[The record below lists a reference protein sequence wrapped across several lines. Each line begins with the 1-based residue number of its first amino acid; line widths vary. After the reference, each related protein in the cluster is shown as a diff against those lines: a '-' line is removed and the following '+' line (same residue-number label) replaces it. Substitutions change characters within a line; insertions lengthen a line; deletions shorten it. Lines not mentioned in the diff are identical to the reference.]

1 MVSFKLAAVAT
12 ILLSA
17 VSSVFAFTGEVT
29 YYYPKQVG
37 DGRGIGSCGTVINDS
52 DYSAAVAHA
61 LFDTY
66 PGAGPNPNANPIC
79 GRNLRLTYQG
89 RSVTVKVVDRCADCE
104 GMYNVDLT
112 STAFQQLAPLS
123 VGRLFGVQWDWV

>member
-1 MVSFKLAAVAT
+1 MVSLKLATAAT

-17 VSSVFAFTGEVT
+17 VSSVFAFTGEE
-29 YYYPKQVG
+29 QVG

-66 PGAGPNPNANPIC
+66 PGAGSNPNANPIC

>member
-1 MVSFKLAAVAT
+1 
-12 ILLSA
+12 
-17 VSSVFAFTGEVT
+17 
-29 YYYPKQVG
+29 QVG
-37 DGRGIGSCGTVINDS
+37 DGRGIGSCGTVVNDS

-66 PGAGPNPNANPIC
+66 PFSRCAKPCNSNPIC

-89 RSVTVKVVDRCADCE
+89 KSVTVMVVDRCADCE

-123 VGRLFGVQWDWV
+123 VGRLYGVQWDWV